1 MKREWPVVR
10 RSVCLRAVAT
20 LPTSRG
26 FGLRRSQRLPNSP
39 HTYANRQN
47 THTQRKKWIGE
58 GGAGGRGKA
67 NHSLGCL
74 RIKRGK
80 GVTYTHIIIISHI
93 TLKLMMTKK
102 QATKNKQGTFKKK
115 EKGASC
121 LISTCLN
128 QKK

>member
-58 GGAGGRGKA
+58 GGAGGEGRPTA
-67 NHSLGCL
+67 VWDNAVESDVMLC
-74 RIKRGK
+74 
-80 GVTYTHIIIISHI
+80 IICALLIVIAIFH
-93 TLKLMMTKK
+93 LAP
-102 QATKNKQGTFKKK
+102 AT
-115 EKGASC
+115 
-121 LISTCLN
+121 I
-128 QKK
+128 